1 MQKLKLK
8 RQERVIA
15 EMKLSRLLED
25 ADESQGEI
33 KADLKFVAR
42 KGCQKSRSKARCL
55 QIAGNL
61 KDPADDVEHD
71 VMQAKGLTAPKF
83 LVEMQARAL
92 DREMKHRQA
101 QERRQN
107 LEREKEEMRLAAEE
121 AKVRDNLTI
130 ALSPQTRLHSFAAP
144 RG

>member
-15 EMKLSRLLED
+15 EMKLARLLED
-25 ADESQGEI
+25 ADESHGEI

-42 KGCQKSRSKARCL
+42 NGCQKSRSKARCL

-61 KDPADDVEHD
+61 KDPADDTVHD
-71 VMQAKGLTAPKF
+71 AMQAKGLMAPRF

-92 DREMKHRQA
+92 EREMKHRHA

-121 AKVRDNLTI
+121 AKV
-130 ALSPQTRLHSFAAP
+130 S
-144 RG
+144 

>member
-1 MQKLKLK
+1 
-8 RQERVIA
+8 
-15 EMKLSRLLED
+15 MKLSRLLED
-25 ADESQGEI
+25 ADESQGDI

-61 KDPADDVEHD
+61 KDPADDTIHE

-92 DREMKHRQA
+92 EREMKHRQA

-107 LEREKEEMRLAAEE
+107 LEREKEDMRLAAED
-121 AKVRDNLTI
+121 AKVSLDNATI
-130 ALSPQTRLHSFAAP
+130 AWSM
-144 RG
+144 